1 MGLDSHHDVVL
12 GHNTIDAL
20 RVPCLTPRLQPRPVR
35 PTQYPPGVEC
45 AAHAH
50 VEINWSVQ
58 PARSR
63 RSPNCTNVEI
73 AARLFITPGTVKNHL
88 TSILSKLGVR
98 DRTQAALKAKELRL
112 RSYSK
117 SLEDLRNGVQA
128 ARAVHDL
135 AKMLGLALAHAGLQA
150 KVVQLAAYDFRA
162 AFG

>member
-1 MGLDSHHDVVL
+1 MRRARIVK
-12 GHNTIDAL
+12 
-20 RVPCLTPRLQPRPVR
+20 
-35 PTQYPPGVEC
+35 
-45 AAHAH
+45 
-50 VEINWSVQ
+50 
-58 PARSR
+58 ARSSAEPLSDR
-63 RSPNCTNVEI
+63 ELQVLRLAAAGATNVEI

-150 KVVQLAAYDFRA
+150 KVVQLAAYDMVTEPTERMRLRRDILKSMLA
-162 AFG
+162 ARRYQELANCAYD

>member
-1 MGLDSHHDVVL
+1 MRRARIVK
-12 GHNTIDAL
+12 
-20 RVPCLTPRLQPRPVR
+20 
-35 PTQYPPGVEC
+35 
-45 AAHAH
+45 
-50 VEINWSVQ
+50 
-58 PARSR
+58 ARSSAEPLPDR
-63 RSPNCTNVEI
+63 ELQVLRLAAAGATNVEI